1 MNFSA
6 VNDIPV
12 ITNLGG
18 DTLNYSEGDGAVVID
33 QSTNA
38 AVSDVDSADFDTGTL
53 TVSFTAGSDNA
64 EDVLAIRNQGTGA
77 GQIGVSGSNVSYAGT
92 TIGSFTG
99 GSSGTDL
106 VITFNANA
114 DATATQALIQNIT
127 YENTD
132 TDNPTTGN
140 RNVRYV
146 LTDGDSGTSAN
157 YDTTVNFSAVND
169 IPVITNLGGDTLN
182 YSEGDGAVVIDQ
194 STNAAVS
201 DVDSADFDTGTLTV
215 SFTAGS
221 DSTED
226 VLAIRNQGTGAGQI
240 GVSGSNVSYAG
251 TTIGSFTGGSSG
263 TDLVITF
270 NANADATATQALIQ
284 NITYEN
290 TDTDN
295 PTTGN
300 RTVRYVLTDG
310 DGGTSVNYDTTV
322 NFSAVN
328 DVPVITNLG
337 GDTLNY
343 SEGDGA
349 VVIDQSTNAAV
360 SDVDSSNFDTGTLTV
375 SFTAGSDGAE
385 DVLAIRNQGTGAGQI
400 GVSGS
405 NVSYAGTTIGS
416 FTGGSGGTDLVIT
429 FNANADATATSA
441 LIQNITY
448 ENTDTD
454 NPTTG
459 NRTVRY
465 VLTDGDSGTSANYDT
480 TVNFSAVNDVP
491 VITNLGGDTLNYS
504 EGDGVVVIDQS
515 TNAAVSDVDSAD
527 FDTGTLT
534 VSFTAGSD
542 NTEDVLAI
550 RNQGTG
556 AGQIGV
562 SGSNASYAGTTI
574 GSFTGGSGGTDLV
587 ITLNSNADATA
598 TQALIQNITYENT
611 DTDNP
616 TTGNRTVRYVLTD
629 GDGGTSANYDT
640 TVNFSAV
647 NDTPVITNLG
657 GDTLNYSEG
666 DGAVVIDQSTNAAV
680 SDVDSADFDT
690 GTLTVSFTA
699 GSDNA
704 EDVLAIRNQ
713 GTGAGQIGVSGSNV
727 SYAGTTIGSFTGG
740 SGGTDLVITLNSN
753 ADAAA
758 TQALIQN
765 ITYENTDTDNPTTGN
780 RTVRYVLTDG
790 DGGTSANYD
799 TTVSFSAVND
809 IPVITNLGGDTLNY
823 SEGDG
828 AVVIDQSTNAAVSDV
843 DSADFDTG
851 TLTVSFT
858 AGSDSAEDVLAIRN
872 QGTGAG
878 QIGVSGSNVSY
889 AGTTIGSFTG
899 GSGGTDLVITLNSN
913 ADATAT
919 QALIQNI
926 TYENTDTD
934 NPTTGNRTVRYVL
947 TDGDGGTSVNYDTT
961 VNFSAVNDVP
971 VITNLGGDTLNYSE
985 GDGAVVIDQ
994 STNAA
999 VSDVDS
1005 SNFDTGTLTVSFTAG
1020 SDGAEDVL
1028 AIRNQG
1034 TGAGQIGVSGSNV
1047 SYAGTTIGS
1056 FTGGSGGTDLVIT
1069 FNANADATAT
1079 SALIQNITYE
1089 NTDTDNPTTG
1099 NRTVRYVLTDGDS
1112 GTSANYD
1119 TTVNFSAVNDVPVIT
1134 NLGGDTLNYSEGD
1147 GAVVIDQSTNA
1158 AVSDVDSADFDTG
1171 TLTVS
1176 FTAGSDNAEDV
1187 LAIRNQGTGAGQ
1199 IGVSG
1204 SNVSYAGTTIGSF
1217 TGGSSGT
1224 DLVITFNANADATA
1238 TQALIQNITY
1248 ENTDTDNPTT
1258 GNRNVRYV
1266 LTDGDS
1272 GTSANYDTTVNFS
1285 AVNDIPVIT
1294 NLGGDTLNYSEG
1306 DGAVVIDQSTNAAVS
1321 DVDSA
1326 DFDTGTLTVSFTAGS
1341 DSAEDV
1347 LAIRNQGTGAGQ
1359 IGVSGSNVSYAG
1371 TTIGSFT
1378 GGSGGTDLVITFN
1391 ANADATAT
1399 SALIQNMTYENT
1411 DTDNPTTGNRTVRYV
1426 LTDGDGGTSANY
1438 DMTVN
1443 FSAINDIPVITNL
1456 GGDTLNYS
1464 EGDGAVVIDQSD
1476 QCRRER
1482 CGLQ

>member
-1 MNFSA
+1 M
-6 VNDIPV
+6 

-99 GSSGTDL
+99 GS
-106 VITFNANA
+106 
-114 DATATQALIQNIT
+114 
-127 YENTD
+127 
-132 TDNPTTGN
+132 
-140 RNVRYV
+140 
-146 LTDGDSGTSAN
+146 
-157 YDTTVNFSAVND
+157 
-169 IPVITNLGGDTLN
+169 
-182 YSEGDGAVVIDQ
+182 
-194 STNAAVS
+194 
-201 DVDSADFDTGTLTV
+201 
-215 SFTAGS
+215 
-221 DSTED
+221 
-226 VLAIRNQGTGAGQI
+226 
-240 GVSGSNVSYAG
+240 
-251 TTIGSFTGGSSG
+251 
-263 TDLVITF
+263 
-270 NANADATATQALIQ
+270 
-284 NITYEN
+284 
-290 TDTDN
+290 
-295 PTTGN
+295 
-300 RTVRYVLTDG
+300 
-310 DGGTSVNYDTTV
+310 GGTN
-322 NFSAVN
+322 
-328 DVPVITNLG
+328 
-337 GDTLNY
+337 
-343 SEGDGA
+343 
-349 VVIDQSTNAAV
+349 
-360 SDVDSSNFDTGTLTV
+360 
-375 SFTAGSDGAE
+375 
-385 DVLAIRNQGTGAGQI
+385 
-400 GVSGS
+400 
-405 NVSYAGTTIGS
+405 
-416 FTGGSGGTDLVIT
+416 
-429 FNANADATATSA
+429 
-441 LIQNITY
+441 
-448 ENTDTD
+448 
-454 NPTTG
+454 
-459 NRTVRY
+459 
-465 VLTDGDSGTSANYDT
+465 
-480 TVNFSAVNDVP
+480 
-491 VITNLGGDTLNYS
+491 
-504 EGDGVVVIDQS
+504 
-515 TNAAVSDVDSAD
+515 
-527 FDTGTLT
+527 
-534 VSFTAGSD
+534 
-542 NTEDVLAI
+542 
-550 RNQGTG
+550 
-556 AGQIGV
+556 
-562 SGSNASYAGTTI
+562 
-574 GSFTGGSGGTDLV
+574 LV

-647 NDTPVITNLG
+647 NDVPAITNLG

-753 ADAAA
+753 ADATA

-790 DGGTSANYD
+790 DGGTSAHYD
-799 TTVSFSAVND
+799 TTVNFSAVND
-809 IPVITNLGGDTLNY
+809 VPVITNLGGDTLNY

-828 AVVIDQSTNAAVSDV
+828 AVVIDQSTNAAVSDVDSADFDTGTLTVSFTAGSDNAEDVLAIRNQGTGAGQIGVSGSNVSYAGTTIGSFTGGSGGTNLVITLNSNANATATQALIQNITYENTDTDNPTTGNRTVRYVLTDGDGGTSADYDTTVNFSAVNDVPVIANLGGDTLNYSEGDGAVVIDQSTNAVVSDV

-947 TDGDGGTSVNYDTT
+947 TDGDGGTS
-961 VNFSAVNDVP
+961 
-971 VITNLGGDTLNYSE
+971 
-985 GDGAVVIDQ
+985 
-994 STNAA
+994 
-999 VSDVDS
+999 
-1005 SNFDTGTLTVSFTAG
+1005 
-1020 SDGAEDVL
+1020 
-1028 AIRNQG
+1028 
-1034 TGAGQIGVSGSNV
+1034 
-1047 SYAGTTIGS
+1047 
-1056 FTGGSGGTDLVIT
+1056 
-1069 FNANADATAT
+1069 
-1079 SALIQNITYE
+1079 
-1089 NTDTDNPTTG
+1089 
-1099 NRTVRYVLTDGDS
+1099 
-1112 GTSANYD
+1112 ANYD

-1134 NLGGDTLNYSEGD
+1134 NLGGDTLNYAEGD
-1147 GAVVIDQSTNA
+1147 GAVMIDQSTNA

-1217 TGGSSGT
+1217 TGGS
-1224 DLVITFNANADATA
+1224 
-1238 TQALIQNITY
+1238 
-1248 ENTDTDNPTT
+1248 
-1258 GNRNVRYV
+1258 
-1266 LTDGDS
+1266 
-1272 GTSANYDTTVNFS
+1272 
-1285 AVNDIPVIT
+1285 
-1294 NLGGDTLNYSEG
+1294 
-1306 DGAVVIDQSTNAAVS
+1306 
-1321 DVDSA
+1321 
-1326 DFDTGTLTVSFTAGS
+1326 
-1341 DSAEDV
+1341 
-1347 LAIRNQGTGAGQ
+1347 
-1359 IGVSGSNVSYAG
+1359 
-1371 TTIGSFT
+1371 
-1378 GGSGGTDLVITFN
+1378 GGTDLVITFN

-1399 SALIQNMTYENT
+1399 SALIQNMT
-1411 DTDNPTTGNRTVRYV
+1411 
-1426 LTDGDGGTSANY
+1426 
-1438 DMTVN
+1438 
-1443 FSAINDIPVITNL
+1443 
-1456 GGDTLNYS
+1456 
-1464 EGDGAVVIDQSD
+1464 
-1476 QCRRER
+1476 
-1482 CGLQ
+1482 